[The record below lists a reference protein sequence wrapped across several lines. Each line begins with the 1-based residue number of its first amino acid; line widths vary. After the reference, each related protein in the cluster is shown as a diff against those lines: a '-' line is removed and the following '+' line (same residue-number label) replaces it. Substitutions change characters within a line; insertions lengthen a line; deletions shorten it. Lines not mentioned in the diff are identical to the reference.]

1 MYTKDEKVI
10 KISTK
15 KLDIYKKKKRK
26 TKKKNNVKN
35 R

>member
-15 KLDIYKKKKRK
+15 KLDIYKKKKR
-26 TKKKNNVKN
+26 TSKKKNNVKN